1 MPRKKKHEE
10 KKTPKKKEEER
21 EYNPFSSIVL
31 KEKKEPEKKK
41 APIVPKPKKPGEI
54 VQGYV
59 PSASFA
65 DILDSFEKTGN
76 PYRLPQQKASKAPTS
91 FGDILDQWEGKKS
104 GKKEKK
110 KEITPSP
117 QYKATRS
124 FGDILDQYEGVV
136 RKENAKKPKEEV
148 KTPPKKEEEKG
159 SSMLLEETEE
169 DKPSP
174 DAVWSVIGGVN
185 KNYVRKEEEKKEE
198 IKKEKTKNE
207 YSRVSPA
214 YSPSKSFSEIL
225 SEYEGVK
232 ESKKEEKPE
241 IVIEEVKNEE
251 EKVEIKVEEHSFFME
266 KDEEIPI
273 SNSVVWSIMGGV
285 NENFVREENKEEE
298 KEEEKEEVKEE
309 LTFSRA
315 SKPYVPTKSFSE
327 ILSEYSEVKK
337 ETAPL
342 ETKEESVVPPT
353 SQFDKPISESF
364 FIEEN
369 EENKVDSNVAWSI
382 VGGANKD
389 YVRKEEEK
397 KEEIQTHDTPDYKRS
412 SNKYE
417 GKKNFSSILSDYE
430 KKEVVREKTFEE
442 IMKEKGDTGL
452 KKARVYT
459 LNELRRMDPQATLD
473 LHGEY
478 KAEGEVAI
486 KEFLQSS
493 YDNGLRKISIITG
506 KGLHSEDGQSVLK
519 TLLDEILKSTPYI
532 SEYNNAPLNKGGSG
546 AFWIILKE
554 KSDKTDSSI

>member
-41 APIVPKPKKPGEI
+41 APVAPKPKKPGEI

-110 KEITPSP
+110 KDLTPSP

-136 RKENAKKPKEEV
+136 RKENAQKPKEEV
-148 KTPPKKEEEKG
+148 KTPKKEEEKG
-159 SSMLLEETEE
+159 SSMLMEETEE

-185 KNYVRKEEEKKEE
+185 KNYVRKEEEKREE
-198 IKKEKTKNE
+198 KEKTKNE
-207 YSRVSPA
+207 YTRVSPT

-241 IVIEEVKNEE
+241 IVIEEVKKEE

-273 SNSVVWSIMGGV
+273 SNSVVWTIMGGV

-298 KEEEKEEVKEE
+298 EERFTEAIREAQ
-309 LTFSRA
+309 S
-315 SKPYVPTKSFSE
+315 
-327 ILSEYSEVKK
+327 
-337 ETAPL
+337 
-342 ETKEESVVPPT
+342 
-353 SQFDKPISESF
+353 
-364 FIEEN
+364 EN
-369 EENKVDSNVAWSI
+369 E
-382 VGGANKD
+382 
-389 YVRKEEEK
+389 
-397 KEEIQTHDTPDYKRS
+397 
-412 SNKYE
+412 
-417 GKKNFSSILSDYE
+417 
-430 KKEVVREKTFEE
+430 
-442 IMKEKGDTGL
+442 
-452 KKARVYT
+452 
-459 LNELRRMDPQATLD
+459 
-473 LHGEY
+473 
-478 KAEGEVAI
+478 
-486 KEFLQSS
+486 
-493 YDNGLRKISIITG
+493 
-506 KGLHSEDGQSVLK
+506 
-519 TLLDEILKSTPYI
+519 
-532 SEYNNAPLNKGGSG
+532 
-546 AFWIILKE
+546 
-554 KSDKTDSSI
+554 

>member
-285 NENFVREENKEEE
+285 NENFVRDEKKEEE

-327 ILSEYSEVKK
+327 ILFEYSEVKK
-337 ETAPL
+337 ETAPIDT
-342 ETKEESVVPPT
+342 EEESVVPPT

-397 KEEIQTHDTPDYKRS
+397 KEEIQTHDTPVYKRS

-519 TLLDEILKSTPYI
+519 TLLDEILKTTPYI

-546 AFWIILKE
+546 ACWIILKE

>member
-1 MPRKKKHEE
+1 
-10 KKTPKKKEEER
+10 
-21 EYNPFSSIVL
+21 
-31 KEKKEPEKKK
+31 
-41 APIVPKPKKPGEI
+41 
-54 VQGYV
+54 
-59 PSASFA
+59 
-65 DILDSFEKTGN
+65 
-76 PYRLPQQKASKAPTS
+76 
-91 FGDILDQWEGKKS
+91 
-104 GKKEKK
+104 
-110 KEITPSP
+110 
-117 QYKATRS
+117 
-124 FGDILDQYEGVV
+124 
-136 RKENAKKPKEEV
+136 
-148 KTPPKKEEEKG
+148 
-159 SSMLLEETEE
+159 MLLEETEE

-185 KNYVRKEEEKKEE
+185 KNFVRKEEKKEE
-198 IKKEKTKNE
+198 REKETTKKA
-207 YSRVSPA
+207 YDRVSPQ

-225 SEYEGVK
+225 SEYEGTK
-232 ESKKEEKPE
+232 EKKKEEKTE
-241 IVIEEVKNEE
+241 IINEE
-251 EKVEIKVEEHSFFME
+251 IIKEDIVQPAVEEHSFFME
-266 KDEEIPI
+266 KDEEISI

-285 NENFVREENKEEE
+285 NENFVREENKVEE

-309 LTFSRA
+309 PAFTRA

-337 ETAPL
+337 ETAPIDT
-342 ETKEESVVPPT
+342 EEESVVPPT

-397 KEEIQTHDTPDYKRS
+397 KEEIQTHDTPVYKRS

-546 AFWIILKE
+546 ASWIILKE

>member
-91 FGDILDQWEGKKS
+91 FGDILDQWEGKKI

-207 YSRVSPA
+207 YSRVSPT

-241 IVIEEVKNEE
+241 IVIEEVKKEE

-285 NENFVREENKEEE
+285 NENFVREENKVEE

-309 LTFSRA
+309 PAFTRA

-337 ETAPL
+337 ETAPIDT
-342 ETKEESVVPPT
+342 EEESVVPPT

-397 KEEIQTHDTPDYKRS
+397 KEETPTHDTPVYKRS

-417 GKKNFSSILSDYE
+417 GKKNFSSILSYYE

-519 TLLDEILKSTPYI
+519 TLLDEILKNTPYI

-546 AFWIILKE
+546 ACWIILKE

>member
-1 MPRKKKHEE
+1 
-10 KKTPKKKEEER
+10 
-21 EYNPFSSIVL
+21 
-31 KEKKEPEKKK
+31 
-41 APIVPKPKKPGEI
+41 
-54 VQGYV
+54 
-59 PSASFA
+59 
-65 DILDSFEKTGN
+65 
-76 PYRLPQQKASKAPTS
+76 
-91 FGDILDQWEGKKS
+91 
-104 GKKEKK
+104 
-110 KEITPSP
+110 
-117 QYKATRS
+117 
-124 FGDILDQYEGVV
+124 
-136 RKENAKKPKEEV
+136 
-148 KTPPKKEEEKG
+148 
-159 SSMLLEETEE
+159 
-169 DKPSP
+169 
-174 DAVWSVIGGVN
+174 
-185 KNYVRKEEEKKEE
+185 
-198 IKKEKTKNE
+198 
-207 YSRVSPA
+207 
-214 YSPSKSFSEIL
+214 
-225 SEYEGVK
+225 
-232 ESKKEEKPE
+232 
-241 IVIEEVKNEE
+241 
-251 EKVEIKVEEHSFFME
+251 ME

-337 ETAPL
+337 ETAPIDT
-342 ETKEESVVPPT
+342 EEESVVPPT

-397 KEEIQTHDTPDYKRS
+397 KEETPTHDTPVYKRS

-442 IMKEKGDTGL
+442 IMKEKGDAGL

-506 KGLHSEDGQSVLK
+506 KGLHSEDGQRVLK

-546 AFWIILKE
+546 ASWIILKE

>member
-1 MPRKKKHEE
+1 MPRKKKQEV
-10 KKTPKKKEEER
+10 KNTPKKKAEER

-41 APIVPKPKKPGEI
+41 APVVPKPKKPGEI

-76 PYRLPQQKASKAPTS
+76 PYRLPQQKASKASTS

-110 KEITPSP
+110 KDITPSP

-148 KTPPKKEEEKG
+148 KITLKKEEEKG

-185 KNYVRKEEEKKEE
+185 KNFVRKEEKKEE
-198 IKKEKTKNE
+198 REKETTKKA
-207 YSRVSPA
+207 YDRVSPQ

-225 SEYEGVK
+225 SEYEGTK
-232 ESKKEEKPE
+232 EKKKEEKTE
-241 IVIEEVKNEE
+241 IINEEV
-251 EKVEIKVEEHSFFME
+251 IKEDIVQPAVEEHSFFME
-266 KDEEIPI
+266 KDEDIPI
-273 SNSVVWSIMGGV
+273 SDSVVWSIMGGV
-285 NENFVREENKEEE
+285 NENFVREEKKEEE
-298 KEEEKEEVKEE
+298 KKEEKEEPSF
-309 LTFSRA
+309 TRA

-327 ILSEYSEVKK
+327 ILSEYSGTKREVAS
-337 ETAPL
+337 E
-342 ETKEESVVPPT
+342 EIKEESIVPPT
-353 SQFDKPISESF
+353 PQFDKPISDSF

-389 YVRKEEEK
+389 FVRKEEVK
-397 KEEIQTHDTPDYKRS
+397 KEETPNPDAPTYRRS

-417 GKKNFSSILSDYE
+417 GKKKFSSILSDYE
-430 KKEVVREKTFEE
+430 KKEVVREKTFDE
-442 IMKEKGDTGL
+442 IMKEKGDTGV

-519 TLLDEILKSTPYI
+519 SLLDEILKSTPYI

-546 AFWIILKE
+546 ASWIILKE
-554 KSDKTDSSI
+554 KSDKVDSFL

>member
-207 YSRVSPA
+207 YSRVSPT

-285 NENFVREENKEEE
+285 NENFVRDEKKEEE

-309 LTFSRA
+309 PAFTRA

-342 ETKEESVVPPT
+342 DTEEESVVPPT

-546 AFWIILKE
+546 ACWIILKE

>member
-41 APIVPKPKKPGEI
+41 APIVPKPKKPGDI

-117 QYKATRS
+117 HYKATRS

-148 KTPPKKEEEKG
+148 KTPSKKEEEKG

-198 IKKEKTKNE
+198 IKKERTKNE

-285 NENFVREENKEEE
+285 NENFVREENKVEE

-309 LTFSRA
+309 PAFTRA

-337 ETAPL
+337 ETAPIDT
-342 ETKEESVVPPT
+342 EEESVVPPT

-397 KEEIQTHDTPDYKRS
+397 KEETPTHDTPVYKRS

-442 IMKEKGDTGL
+442 IMKEKGDAGL

-546 AFWIILKE
+546 ASWIILKE

>member
-41 APIVPKPKKPGEI
+41 APVAPKPKKPGEI

-110 KEITPSP
+110 KDLTPSP

-136 RKENAKKPKEEV
+136 RKENAQKPKEEV
-148 KTPPKKEEEKG
+148 KTPKKEEEKG
-159 SSMLLEETEE
+159 SSMLMEETEE

-207 YSRVSPA
+207 YSRVSPT

-241 IVIEEVKNEE
+241 IEIEEVKKEE

-285 NENFVREENKEEE
+285 NENFVREENKVEE

-327 ILSEYSEVKK
+327 ILSEYSGAKK
-337 ETAPL
+337 ETAPV
-342 ETKEESVVPPT
+342 ETKEESVVSPT
-353 SQFDKPISESF
+353 PKFEKPISDSF

-397 KEEIQTHDTPDYKRS
+397 KEETPLPETPVYKRS

-417 GKKNFSSILSDYE
+417 GKKNFSTILSDYE

-442 IMKEKGDTGL
+442 IMKEKGDAGL

-546 AFWIILKE
+546 ASWIILKE

>member
-207 YSRVSPA
+207 YSRVSPT

-285 NENFVREENKEEE
+285 NENFVRDEKKEEE

-309 LTFSRA
+309 PAFTRA

-342 ETKEESVVPPT
+342 DTEEESVVPPT

-459 LNELRRMDPQATLD
+459 LNELRRMDPQAILD

-546 AFWIILKE
+546 ACWIILKE

>member
-1 MPRKKKHEE
+1 MPRKKRQEG
-10 KKTPKKKEEER
+10 KKTPKNKEEER
-21 EYNPFSSIVL
+21 EFNPFSSIVL

-207 YSRVSPA
+207 YSRVSPT

-241 IVIEEVKNEE
+241 IVIEEVKKEE

-285 NENFVREENKEEE
+285 NENFVREENKVEE

-309 LTFSRA
+309 PAFTRA

-337 ETAPL
+337 ETAPIDT
-342 ETKEESVVPPT
+342 EEESVVPPT

-397 KEEIQTHDTPDYKRS
+397 KEETPTHDTPVYKRS

-442 IMKEKGDTGL
+442 IMKEKGDAGL

-546 AFWIILKE
+546 ASWIILKE

>member
-198 IKKEKTKNE
+198 IKKERTKNE

-266 KDEEIPI
+266 KDEEIQI

-337 ETAPL
+337 ETAPIDT
-342 ETKEESVVPPT
+342 EEESVVPST

-397 KEEIQTHDTPDYKRS
+397 KEETPTHDTPVYKRS

-442 IMKEKGDTGL
+442 IMKEKGDAGL

-546 AFWIILKE
+546 ASWIILKE

>member
-207 YSRVSPA
+207 YSRVSPT

-241 IVIEEVKNEE
+241 IVIEEVKKEE

-285 NENFVREENKEEE
+285 NENFVREENKVEE

-309 LTFSRA
+309 PAFTRA

-337 ETAPL
+337 ETAPIDT
-342 ETKEESVVPPT
+342 EEESVVPPT

-519 TLLDEILKSTPYI
+519 TLLDEILKTTPYI

-546 AFWIILKE
+546 ACWIILKE

>member
-10 KKTPKKKEEER
+10 KKTQKKKEEER

-31 KEKKEPEKKK
+31 KEKKEPEQKK
-41 APIVPKPKKPGEI
+41 ATIVPKAKKPGEI

-207 YSRVSPA
+207 YSRVSPT

-241 IVIEEVKNEE
+241 IVIEEVKKEE

-285 NENFVREENKEEE
+285 NENFVREENKVEE

-309 LTFSRA
+309 PAFTRA

-337 ETAPL
+337 ETAPIDT
-342 ETKEESVVPPT
+342 EEESVVPPT

-397 KEEIQTHDTPDYKRS
+397 KEETPTHDTPVYKRS

-519 TLLDEILKSTPYI
+519 TLLDEILKNTPYI

-546 AFWIILKE
+546 ASWIILKE